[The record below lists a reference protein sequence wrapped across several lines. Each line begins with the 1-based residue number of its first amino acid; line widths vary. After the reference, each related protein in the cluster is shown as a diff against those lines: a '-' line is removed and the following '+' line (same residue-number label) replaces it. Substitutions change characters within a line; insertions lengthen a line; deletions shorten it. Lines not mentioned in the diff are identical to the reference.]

1 MSRVRTPDRAL
12 ESTVFAD
19 NVIAAGTVFFCC
31 VYAGFRGFEVLSG
44 RSDLEEMDRDE
55 NVDHQIESE
64 CLI

>member
-1 MSRVRTPDRAL
+1 MFFRVEKL
-12 ESTVFAD
+12 S
-19 NVIAAGTVFFCC
+19 